1 MKSISRCLKGARLV
15 EMVHTKGLSV
25 IIIDRPECFGKP
37 EKEHLFKFALSGAD
51 GGTGTLTIARQI
63 LSLVRLPI
71 PPRPQINHSGV
82 FKMEHR
88 CEIFLKRGSGI

>member
-51 GGTGTLTIARQI
+51 GGT
-63 LSLVRLPI
+63 
-71 PPRPQINHSGV
+71 
-82 FKMEHR
+82 
-88 CEIFLKRGSGI
+88 